1 MTDAELLKM
10 TKSNLQIAGS
20 TWDDYL
26 AQLLTAAQGA
36 IATQGI
42 TLDLEKIDDCNL
54 VVMYASYLYR
64 KRADD
69 NPSMPRMLRY
79 ELNNRLFAQKVAAE
93 EE

>member
-79 ELNNRLFAQKVAAE
+79 ELNNRLFSQKVAAE